1 MECFTTRCCSAAAKS
16 AFAWPSA
23 RWRLTSPGWVS
34 ADILLIVIVSALAGL
49 GLGLGLASAQYADL
63 AILVLPSLA
72 IIATALLAALRQ

>member
-1 MECFTTRCCSAAAKS
+1 VAIGARAADI
-16 AFAWPSA
+16 A
-23 RWRLTSPGWVS
+23 RLVS
-34 ADILLIVIVSALAGL
+34 ADILLIVIVSALA